1 MMGCNC
7 AGYHDADI
15 GWMVNFIKEFKESQE
30 NDFQIALNNYLDKY
44 FNSFMMNA
52 IYDEGMETIT
62 LEQTILA
69 DGNHEYNA
77 GERTITIL

>member
-1 MMGCNC
+1 MTGCNC

-15 GWMVNFIKEFKESQE
+15 GWMVDFIREFKESQG
-30 NDFQIALNNYLDKY
+30 NNFQIALKNYLDKY

-52 IYDEGMETIT
+52 IYDEDTETIT
-62 LEQTILA
+62 LEQTIIA
-69 DGNHEYNA
+69 DGTHEYNA